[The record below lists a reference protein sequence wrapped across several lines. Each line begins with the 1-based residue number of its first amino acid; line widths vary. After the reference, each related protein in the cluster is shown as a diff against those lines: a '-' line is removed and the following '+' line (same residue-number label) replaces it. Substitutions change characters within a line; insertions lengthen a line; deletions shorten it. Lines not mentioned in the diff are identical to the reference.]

1 MTAQLTGGFGD
12 LVIKSYHDLADSV
25 FQQKGS
31 VLRPFITVERCVGGE
46 DWFPKLGS
54 STSYEVTSR
63 HAAVQTQDQ
72 FYERRAISPS
82 MIESVHEINP
92 LDVLRFARS
101 PQPELAESIAR
112 ELGRKV
118 DAKIVAAAIGTA
130 RRQLDGV
137 DSDVA
142 FDSNFKVAINSNS
155 MAGVAIGGAAMSGNT
170 SLHEGKILQ
179 AKQLMESALANEMG
193 DMPIVVANAKQLAG
207 LHSRSLANQGAGWY
221 QKNLPDIN
229 SIRIYPG
236 LDGYLGCR
244 YVQYESLGE
253 VTTNVDRVLVFLPK
267 ALKLAIYSDMKFRVD
282 ELPSVQGT
290 PTQIKANISLGAM
303 RFYEEAIVE
312 IACASTL
319 AYA

>member
-1 MTAQLTGGFGD
+1 MTQQLTGGFGD
-12 LVIKSYHDLADSV
+12 LVIKSYHDLADAV

-31 VLRPFITVERCVGGE
+31 VLRPFITVERVMGGE

-54 STSYEVTSR
+54 STSYEVVSR
-63 HAAVQTQDQ
+63 GAAVQPQDQ
-72 FYERRAISPS
+72 FYERRAITPS
-82 MIESVHEINP
+82 MLESIHHINP
-92 LDVLRFARS
+92 LDVMRFARS
-101 PQPELAESIAR
+101 PQPELAESIAM

-118 DAKIVAAAIGTA
+118 DEKIVAAAIGTA
-130 RRQLDGV
+130 RRQLDGA
-137 DSDVA
+137 DSDA
-142 FDSNFKVAINSNS
+142 SFDANFKVAINSNT

-179 AKQLMESALANEMG
+179 AKQLMESARANEMG

-207 LHSRSLANQGAGWY
+207 LHSRSLANPGAGWF
-221 QKNLPDIN
+221 QKNLPDMN
-229 SIRIYPG
+229 SARVYQA

-244 YVQYESLGE
+244 YVQYENLGL
-253 VTTNVDRVLVFLPK
+253 VTAGVDRVLIFLPK
-267 ALKLAIYSDMKFRVD
+267 AIKLGIYSDLKFRVD
-282 ELPSVQGT
+282 ELPQTQGT

-312 IACASTL
+312 IACAATL